1 MFQFMTSSRMMLPPS
16 RLPWFMKLF
25 HSECRGTF
33 LRIPTSSP
41 LPCNNNFLVPQQ
53 VSQMTAHPIN
63 FSPSNRHFFCSESEN
78 LDKESN
84 DELLGRNV
92 LFPKEVVSELDR
104 FIVGQQS
111 AKKAVAIAL
120 RNRWRR
126 QQIPKHF
133 RDEII
138 PKNILMIGPTGVGKT
153 EIARRLAKM
162 VNAPFVKV
170 EATKFTEVGFHG
182 RDVDQIIRDL
192 VDLAI
197 LQTKNNL
204 QKENKE
210 KIERAVEDRLL
221 NLLIGANEG
230 NSSKES
236 FRDLL
241 QKGML
246 DNRMVTV
253 EVPRNKQQVP
263 LKGPGTGIQVDVRDL
278 FQALGNEKTRRSMT
292 VGEARQVLSE
302 EEVDRMFDSNL
313 IIKKAMKLVE
323 ENGIVFI
330 DEVDKI
336 VVPAHK
342 SYGADGSSEG
352 VQRDLLPIVEGCVVH
367 TKYGN
372 IDTGKILFVAS
383 GAFHSCKPSDMMPE
397 LQGRFPIRV
406 ELQALSEEDMYQILT
421 VPEANLILQQQEL
434 LKTESIDLVF
444 TEDAIKKVATVATNI
459 NSSVENIGARRLM
472 AVIER
477 VVEDISFNCDS
488 QPEKVVIDP
497 QYVVDKTKDL

>member
-1 MFQFMTSSRMMLPPS
+1 M
-16 RLPWFMKLF
+16 
-25 HSECRGTF
+25 
-33 LRIPTSSP
+33 
-41 LPCNNNFLVPQQ
+41 
-53 VSQMTAHPIN
+53 
-63 FSPSNRHFFCSESEN
+63 
-78 LDKESN
+78 
-84 DELLGRNV
+84 
-92 LFPKEVVSELDR
+92 
-104 FIVGQQS
+104 
-111 AKKAVAIAL
+111 
-120 RNRWRR
+120 
-126 QQIPKHF
+126 
-133 RDEII
+133 
-138 PKNILMIGPTGVGKT
+138 GKT

-330 DEVDKI
+330 DEVDKVF
-336 VVPAHK
+336 VVSSKNNTKQERKNINFLMLYTILYYIIYFHK
-342 SYGADGSSEG
+342 IYIYFHNFLPLSSSLLFLLLDLIFILLLCRLSFLLINLMEQMGRVKVFSVISY
-352 VQRDLLPIVEGCVVH
+352 QLLKVV
-367 TKYGN
+367 
-372 IDTGKILFVAS
+372 LFTQN
-383 GAFHSCKPSDMMPE
+383 ME
-397 LQGRFPIRV
+397 
-406 ELQALSEEDMYQILT
+406 ILT
-421 VPEANLILQQQEL
+421 LE
-434 LKTESIDLVF
+434 K
-444 TEDAIKKVATVATNI
+444 
-459 NSSVENIGARRLM
+459 
-472 AVIER
+472 
-477 VVEDISFNCDS
+477 SF
-488 QPEKVVIDP
+488 
-497 QYVVDKTKDL
+497 L